1 MLMKMADLMQGEG
14 GAAKDDVLWDVG
26 VIPGDDYFVK
36 VSKVRGRS
44 RVKATVARSGW
55 EINGSML
62 LCENICDYLLR
73 SDGLH
78 RSAR

>member
-1 MLMKMADLMQGEG
+1 MKMADLMQREG
-14 GAAKDDVLWDVG
+14 GAAKDDVLGDVG
-26 VIPGDDYFVK
+26 VISGDDYFVK

-62 LCENICDYLLR
+62 LCENICGYLLG
-73 SDGLH
+73 SNGLH
-78 RSAR
+78 RSVR